1 MLFCGAPT
9 FLLWYTLVSLLSFY
23 FFMDTRTSTVTRTS
37 TSTKVAIGLALGAAA
52 AFGFMSMGDI
62 MQKGRNGAGGVDD
75 PNSLAYCR
83 NKCIVA
89 SDQCMGR
96 GMPGEICSESLMRC
110 LDICDSEFG
119 IIPGY
124 NPPGYFPPGYE
135 PEGYFPPGYFPPG
148 YEPEGY
154 FPPGYVPPTD
164 IFPMGYVPVG
174 YVLPGYMPDD
184 MMVPGYMEATMRLD
198 AETKREY
205 ESTLNPATE
214 PKRDLPARIEEDTP
228 APEPVMVPEK
238 KESMKEP
245 ESTMYVT
252 SSVEYVPEN
261 KEQPVYNNTE
271 APTYNPYDKKADSA
285 TNGYYAPPSEP
296 VQEEPAPAPEKH
308 WYDWFIK

>member
-1 MLFCGAPT
+1 
-9 FLLWYTLVSLLSFY
+9 
-23 FFMDTRTSTVTRTS
+23 MDSRTSTVTRTS

-52 AFGFMSMGDI
+52 AFGFISMGDI
-62 MQKGRNGAGGVDD
+62 MQNGQNGAGGIDD

-124 NPPGYFPPGYE
+124 LPPGYQ

-174 YVLPGYMPDD
+174 YVLPGYMLDD
-184 MMVPGYMEATMRLD
+184 MMVPGYMEATMKFD
-198 AETKREY
+198 TDTKMDVKEDP
-205 ESTLNPATE
+205 EPVPPAKIT
-214 PKRDLPARIEEDTP
+214 EDTP
-228 APEPVMVPEK
+228 ARNPEAMNEK
-238 KESMKEP
+238 KEP
-245 ESTMYVT
+245 ESAMYVT
-252 SSVEYVPEN
+252 SSAEYVPEN

-271 APTYNPYDKKADSA
+271 MPSYNPYDKKDGSAADS
-285 TNGYYAPPSEP
+285 YVPSEP
-296 VQEEPAPAPEKH
+296 VAQEEPAPVPEKH
-308 WYDWFIK
+308 WYDWFVK